1 MEYDSTMSLSRY
13 RAAWAAALAG
23 LYLPGAPRV
32 WDPKPSRWPM
42 VVGALR
48 QACACDPAACVAA
61 LKRAGL
67 PSEACELDRP
77 DLWEWVAAR
86 LGSGGV
92 LTAVCPAYPFRWIET
107 LGSAAPPVV
116 WVEGDPG
123 ALGRA
128 AVSVVGVRD
137 AEPAVLA
144 RAARLGEM
152 LALSGRALCSGGA
165 PGVDLAAE
173 RAALGSGGPV
183 VEVLPCGLEWA
194 AGRFGLAWPSASA
207 LRVSPWHPRQ
217 PFGGDLAMRR
227 NALVYALGERSVV
240 VRARFREGGTWNG
253 AVAALRRK
261 SSRILVFDEGDP
273 ASRALIALGALG
285 CRSEE
290 EALGPLSEPLGLP
303 LFSAIG

>member
-1 MEYDSTMSLSRY
+1 MSLSLCQGT
-13 RAAWAAALAG
+13 WAEALAC

-42 VVGALR
+42 IVGALR
-48 QACACDPAACVAA
+48 QAAACDPAACVAA
-61 LKRAGL
+61 LKRAGM

-77 DLWEWVAAR
+77 DLWRWAKTPIAYGR
-86 LGSGGV
+86 V
-92 LTAVCPAYPFRWIET
+92 LTAVCPAYPVRWIES

-116 WVEGDPG
+116 WVENDVGP
-123 ALGRA
+123 LA
-128 AVSVVGVRD
+128 APTVSVVGVRD
-137 AEPAVLA
+137 AEPEVLE
-144 RAARLGEM
+144 RAERLGEM
-152 LALSGRALCSGGA
+152 VAFSGRALCSGGA

-173 RAALGSGGPV
+173 RAALRFGGTV
-183 VEVLPCGLEWA
+183 VEVLPCGLEWSE
-194 AGRFGLAWPSASA
+194 GRFGMGAWPSGRL
-207 LRVSPWHPRQ
+207 LRVSPWHPHQ

-227 NALVYALGERSVV
+227 NALIYALGDRAVV

-261 SSRILVFDEGDP
+261 SSRILVFDGGDP

-290 EALGPLSEPLGLP
+290 EALGPLPEPFGLR
-303 LFSAIG
+303 LFSALG